1 MDKEIGMA
9 KIVSREITYRSIV
22 EQIFFDDDGESE
34 LIIRTGWAENQP
46 FDLDVEVEWVWE
58 PEWAEGLSK
67 DEVLKIA
74 GGVLPYLDE
83 EDEKED

>member
-9 KIVSREITYRSIV
+9 KKVSRGITYRSIV
-22 EQIFFDDDGESE
+22 EQIFFDDDSE
-34 LIIRTGWAENQP
+34 LVIKTGWAEDQP
-46 FDLDVEVEWVWE
+46 FDLDVEVKWIWE

-67 DEVLKIA
+67 DEVLKLA

-83 EDEKED
+83 EDEEED